1 MGDRKGVFYH
11 PIFHVCLGENE
22 IIFGFAERR
31 ACIHGTFLVQHG
43 KSLPKDK
50 DPEQSLSTDPAGRK
64 FQGPVP
70 HNP

>member
-1 MGDRKGVFYH
+1 MA
-11 PIFHVCLGENE
+11 L
-22 IIFGFAERR
+22 
-31 ACIHGTFLVQHG
+31 FLVQHG

-50 DPEQSLSTDPAGRK
+50 DPEQSLSTDPVGRK